1 MFVLSS
7 WDADELMLSRREA
20 GMKSRLERCWLMLPM
35 FDHIMYQMPTA
46 GAKKLHILLGALY
59 VKSIHR
65 RRRFT
70 YQDVEFDGEGVEV
83 GGYFEGVF
91 GNLVLVLACAHL
103 AESAVEVEVEE
114 ASVCLACMSLLD
126 AHIRI

>member
-1 MFVLSS
+1 
-7 WDADELMLSRREA
+7 
-20 GMKSRLERCWLMLPM
+20 
-35 FDHIMYQMPTA
+35 MPTA
-46 GAKKLHILLGALY
+46 GAKKIAYLTGRF
-59 VKSIHR
+59 VGKVDSR
-65 RRRFT
+65 RKRFT

-91 GNLVLVLACAHL
+91 GNLVLGLACAHL